1 MLAAAAAH
9 LSVKTL
15 MEQVVMVAV
24 VQEVLALAH
33 KMEIQIL
40 AAVAGD
46 KAMIILTQVLVVQEF
61 VF

>member
-1 MLAAAAAH
+1 
-9 LSVKTL
+9 

>member
-9 LSVKTL
+9 LSIKPL

-24 VQEVLALAH
+24 VREVLPLAH
-33 KMEIQIL
+33 KMEMQIL

-46 KAMIILTQVLVVQEF
+46 KAMIILTQEMVEAEF